1 MRQKIRFDKNMK
13 AGVIT
18 VLESGEVDPG
28 VVMPLHEEEY
38 DMAEL
43 TAAHK
48 EGLEAFKTAI
58 RRRSFFPAADMAR
71 KLFDGTAAFFEDEEV
86 EKVVVEYTDIEA
98 LPDDEEF
105 HLEEDDVE
113 LDKLLDEDGETSE
126 DEIKEIDSDDDTPQF
141 KPEDISEHEN

>member
-1 MRQKIRFDKNMK
+1 MRQKIRFDRNMK

-18 VLESGEVDPG
+18 VLESSEVDPG

-38 DMAEL
+38 DLAEL

-48 EGLEAFKTAI
+48 GGLEAFRNAL
-58 RRRSFFPAADMAR
+58 RRRTFFPAADLSR
-71 KLFDGTAAFFEDEEV
+71 KLFEETAAFFGDEEV

-113 LDKLLDEDGETSE
+113 LDTLLDEDGDTNE
-126 DEIKEIDSDDDTPQF
+126 DEMKEIDSKDDTPQF